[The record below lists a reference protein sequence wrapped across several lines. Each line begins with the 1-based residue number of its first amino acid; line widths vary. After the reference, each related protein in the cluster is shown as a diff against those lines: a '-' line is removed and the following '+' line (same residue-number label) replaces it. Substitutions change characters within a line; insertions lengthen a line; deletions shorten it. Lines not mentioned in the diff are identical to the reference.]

1 MNNFDRVDTV
11 DSEKSW
17 TKFIQTGKVND
28 YLAYVNSC
36 RENELI
42 EGNYNKL
49 QNRRFGGKRNDSR
62 GE

>member
-1 MNNFDRVDTV
+1 MDT
-11 DSEKSW
+11 EKSW

-42 EGNYNKL
+42 EGSYNKL
-49 QNRRFGGKRNDSR
+49 QNRRFGGKGNDSR